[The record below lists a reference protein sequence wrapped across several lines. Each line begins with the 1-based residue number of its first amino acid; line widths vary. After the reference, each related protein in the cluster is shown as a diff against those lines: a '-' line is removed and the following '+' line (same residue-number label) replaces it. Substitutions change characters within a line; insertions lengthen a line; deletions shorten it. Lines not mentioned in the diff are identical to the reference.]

1 MKKTDKISYRQKAI
15 GELEKLQSDKRK
27 LLVETKA
34 QFITGQKKDS
44 SVFKK
49 MKYEL
54 SLISTLITE
63 KQKESKNE

>member
-15 GELEKLQSDKRK
+15 VELEKLLSDKRK

-44 SVFKK
+44 SIFKK

-54 SLISTLITE
+54 SLIATLITE
-63 KQKESKNE
+63 KQKSND